1 MVRRDGSGLP
11 RSAFLILLA
20 LADQPRHGLG
30 IVEEVEARTDGTV
43 RLGPGT
49 LYTMLKRLA
58 QADHVK
64 QTTRAPDPSDDDP
77 RRRYYRI
84 TPRGQAAL
92 RSEAEHMRQLVSV
105 AAAKHVLEGQA

>member
-1 MVRRDGSGLP
+1 MALRDAGGLP

-30 IVEEVEARTDGTV
+30 IVEEVEARTDGAV

-58 QADHVK
+58 AHGHVRE
-64 QTTRAPDPSDDDP
+64 TARVPDPSDDDP

-84 TPRGQAAL
+84 TPGGRAVL
-92 RSEAEHMRQLVSV
+92 RSEAERMRQLVSV
-105 AAAKHVLEGQA
+105 AAAKDVLEGRS